1 VDDSANSYQH
11 ENGRIRYSQR
21 VARTRNDR
29 RPEELLQAITVYV
42 VKHGLA
48 DLSLRPLAKA
58 VGSSP
63 RVLLYYFGSK
73 EELVSAIFV
82 QVREWQR
89 KTLLVSGE
97 NNTFAGIARRA
108 WSEIVRPGNLHG
120 LEFFYECYGQAVR
133 HRKEYKEFLQGC
145 FEDWID
151 RFTSVFLDAGTDRQ
165 RAETIATILLSGL
178 RGFALDY
185 CATRNRRR
193 VEQALEL
200 WIDAMEAQI
209 KIGRS

>member
-1 VDDSANSYQH
+1 
-11 ENGRIRYSQR
+11 

-29 RPEELLQAITVYV
+29 RPEELLGAITRYV
-42 VKHGLA
+42 VEHGLA

-73 EELVSAIFV
+73 EELVAAIFV

-89 KTLLVSGE
+89 KTLLVTGE
-97 NNTFAGIARRA
+97 SNTLEGIARRA
-108 WSEIVRPGNLHG
+108 WSEIVRPGNMQG
-120 LEFFYECYGQAVR
+120 LEFFYECFGQAVR
-133 HRKEYKEFLQGC
+133 HRKEYKDFLKGC

-151 RFTSVFLDAGTDRQ
+151 RFSTVFINGGADQESAQ
-165 RAETIATILLSGL
+165 AMATILLSGL

-185 CATRNRRR
+185 CATRDRAR
-193 VEQALEL
+193 VEKALEL
-200 WIDAMEAQI
+200 WIEAMGAQTEI
-209 KIGRS
+209 ARS

>member
-1 VDDSANSYQH
+1 M
-11 ENGRIRYSQR
+11 
-21 VARTRNDR
+21 ARKRNDQ
-29 RPEELLQAITVYV
+29 RPEELLQAITLYA

-73 EELVSAIFV
+73 EELVAAIFV

-89 KTLLVSGE
+89 RTLLLTDE
-97 NNTFAGIARRA
+97 NNTLGDIARRA
-108 WSEIVRPGNLHG
+108 WMEIVRPSNLHG

-133 HRKEYKEFLQGC
+133 HRREYKDFLQGC

-151 RFTSVFLDAGTDRQ
+151 RFTTVFADAGADRP
-165 RAETIATILLSGL
+165 RAQAMATILLAGL

-185 CATRNRRR
+185 CATRDRER
-193 VEQALEL
+193 VEHALEL
-200 WIDAMEAQI
+200 WIEALEAQ
-209 KIGRS
+209 RPPASS

>member
-1 VDDSANSYQH
+1 M
-11 ENGRIRYSQR
+11 
-21 VARTRNDR
+21 ARTRNDR

-73 EELVSAIFV
+73 EELVATIFV
-82 QVREWQR
+82 RVREWQR
-89 KTLLVSGE
+89 KTLLLTGE
-97 NNTFAGIARRA
+97 DNTFGGIARRA
-108 WSEIVRPGNLHG
+108 WSEIVRPGNMHG

-133 HRKEYKEFLQGC
+133 HRKEYKEFLRGC
-145 FEDWID
+145 FDDWIEH
-151 RFTSVFLDAGTDRQ
+151 FTTLFVDAGADRQ
-165 RAETIATILLSGL
+165 RAEAMATILLSGL

-185 CATRNRRR
+185 CATRDRARL
-193 VEQALEL
+193 EQALEF
-200 WIDAMEAQI
+200 WIEVMEAQVPTG
-209 KIGRS
+209 KS